1 MINNPILRKLR
12 KEGYFDD
19 NPLPYCREE
28 LTEKERNSWRGF
40 KWGIIYLAIILLALV
55 IFSPKCHAYTLSE
68 EVLAVIG
75 EAEGEPPQGQEAVA
89 CALNNRGTLYGVY
102 GLRAKRVVHHLYS
115 QSTYNNAWV
124 AVYMAQDVG
133 YCEQL
138 IHGAQFWG
146 STIYDEHWI
155 KTMQKQGYVHTAT
168 IGNQS
173 FYRKDY

>member
-1 MINNPILRKLR
+1 M
-12 KEGYFDD
+12 
-19 NPLPYCREE
+19 
-28 LTEKERNSWRGF
+28 
-40 KWGIIYLAIILLALV
+40 
-55 IFSPKCHAYTLSE
+55 SE

-75 EAEGEPPQGQEAVA
+75 EAEGEPPQGKEAVA

-115 QSTYNNAWV
+115 LDTYNNAWV